1 MKGSKGAFHS
11 MKGQAG
17 RSALLK
23 LSGGNSVLNNQNLK
37 LSGSQQNRNQ
47 QDPWL
52 RTMKLI
58 SLKIQSN
65 QLNKSWDIIL
75 KI

>member
-23 LSGGNSVLNNQNLK
+23 LSGGNSADTDEL
-37 LSGSQQNRNQ
+37 GS
-47 QDPWL
+47 
-52 RTMKLI
+52 LI
-58 SLKIQSN
+58 SASIVGFGKKMHLYKFGFLKHSV
-65 QLNKSWDIIL
+65 DI
-75 KI
+75 